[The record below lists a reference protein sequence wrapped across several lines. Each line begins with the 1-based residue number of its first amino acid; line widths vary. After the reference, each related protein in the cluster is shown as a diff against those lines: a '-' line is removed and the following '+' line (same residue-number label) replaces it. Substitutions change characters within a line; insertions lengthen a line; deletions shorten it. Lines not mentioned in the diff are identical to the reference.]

1 MNERLGFEKGKGS
14 LTLCG
19 VNDFRDTLKK
29 EHTVVTLC
37 RYKPKW
43 ASSDSNERHHY
54 YFRAHNTDPAI
65 WGHAVQLV
73 VGLINEGKDVLLHC
87 VHGRDRTGGVAY
99 AVIKTLYPT
108 WTHGVVTHVMMDK
121 MRPAMKEEWSTI
133 LDERQEF
140 YNEILQELNNDYLN

>member
-43 ASSDSNERHHY
+43 ASTDSNERHHY
-54 YFRAHNTDPAI
+54 YFRAYNTDPAI
-65 WGHAVQLV
+65 WSHAVRLV
-73 VGLINEGKDVLLHC
+73 VDLINEGKDVLLHC

-99 AVIKTLYPT
+99 AVIKTLIPRL
-108 WTHGVVTHVMMDK
+108 THENVCETMTDY
-121 MRPAMKEEWSTI
+121 MRPTMKEEWSTI

-140 YNEILQELNNDYLN
+140 YNEIIKEINNEYYK

>member
-1 MNERLGFEKGKGS
+1 MNRRVELAGRGS

-19 VNDFRDTLKK
+19 VDDFRDTLKK

-43 ASSDSNERHHY
+43 TSTDSNERHHY

-65 WGHAVQLV
+65 WSHAVRLV
-73 VGLINEGKDVLLHC
+73 VDLMRGGKDVLLHC

-99 AVIKTLYPT
+99 VVLKTMFPSWSHEETCLLM
-108 WTHGVVTHVMMDK
+108 THY
-121 MRPAMKEEWSTI
+121 MRPAMKEEWFTI

>member
-1 MNERLGFEKGKGS
+1 MVNGS

-19 VNDFRDTLKK
+19 VDDFRDTLKK

-43 ASSDSNERHHY
+43 TSTDSNERHHY

-73 VGLINEGKDVLLHC
+73 VDLINEGRGMYYYTAYTAGIGQAELL
-87 VHGRDRTGGVAY
+87 
-99 AVIKTLYPT
+99 TL
-108 WTHGVVTHVMMDK
+108 
-121 MRPAMKEEWSTI
+121 
-133 LDERQEF
+133 
-140 YNEILQELNNDYLN
+140 